1 LLRDS
6 NTVLSRSL
14 STFYRPR
21 MGINPT
27 TRELDCPIAAK
38 PIRAVLRR
46 GGLLGG
52 PATTHVRCSELSCQ
66 YVDSNEPP
74 CPLRLEIFEVPS
86 DRLVAD
92 RVTTQVEPMCMECIA
107 SVLRLSHDEVRRG
120 LWPLTDR
127 ALVRVRPG
135 RCRTC
140 GRRRVVVHS
149 TRPRGVGGA
158 RTAVGPVEPMAMLAA
173 HHANGAAGTTE
184 RRAATQ
190 RVLSRLVESAGDA
203 CCPACLALGAGASLD
218 EVRQVLGPSG
228 PLRHFVVGGGE
239 CSMCGRGQAVL
250 AALPAESR
258 GVKPA
263 TVPVSG
269 DPGSAA

>member
-1 LLRDS
+1 
-6 NTVLSRSL
+6 
-14 STFYRPR
+14 

-66 YVDSNEPP
+66 YVDANEPP
-74 CPLRLEIFEVPS
+74 CPLRIEIFEVPS
-86 DRLVAD
+86 DRLVAE
-92 RVTTQVEPMCMECIA
+92 RVTTQVEPTCMECIA
-107 SVLRLSHDEVRRG
+107 SALRLSHDEVRRG

-149 TRPRGVGGA
+149 TRPRGAPVP
-158 RTAVGPVEPMAMLAA
+158 RTAVPPVAPMGGLAA
-173 HHANGAAGTTE
+173 HHANGAAATAE

-218 EVRQVLGPSG
+218 EVRQVLGPTG
-228 PLRHFVVGGGE
+228 ALRHFVVGGGE
-239 CSMCGRGQAVL
+239 CSMCGRGQAIL
-250 AALPAESR
+250 AALPAGTG
-258 GVKPA
+258 GVNA
-263 TVPVSG
+263 AAVQMSG